1 MDRQPQFPPIYH
13 PRRLSENDAH
23 DAAVAAARAGAEAA
37 TLLWADRA
45 DAIDLA
51 VVLRPDGATRYP
63 ENIAYVGM
71 NAVGDALGGLLPEQA
86 PVAFE
91 WPDRVLVNDG
101 CIGGTR
107 LAAAR
112 TASLGQPPDWMVW
125 SVLLAI
131 EPDPD
136 DEPGHHPDVTTL
148 GDEFAYRELFAI
160 PDLLEAIARFF
171 LRWTVRWQED
181 GFAPVRAAWMERA
194 LGHHEQEIARR
205 VFFRVDAIDDDG
217 TVTLRRDGLKRILTI
232 GQGMQRRTWWLP
244 DRFGAYKAMAEA
256 GDPARARAIGRDG
269 DA

>member
-1 MDRQPQFPPIYH
+1 MDRQPQFPPIYQ
-13 PRRLSENDAH
+13 PQRLRENDAH
-23 DAAVAAARAGAEAA
+23 VAAVAAARAGAEAA
-37 TLLWADRA
+37 TLLWAERA
-45 DAIDLA
+45 DAIDMA
-51 VVLRPDGATRYP
+51 VVLRPDDSTKYP

-107 LAAAR
+107 LAAAP
-112 TASLGQPPDWMVW
+112 TASIGQTPDWMVW

-136 DEPGHHPDVTTL
+136 DEPGNHPDVTTL
-148 GDEFAYRELFAI
+148 GDEFAYGELFSAT
-160 PDLLEAIARFF
+160 DLLEAIARFF

-194 LGHHEQEIARR
+194 LGHHEREIARR
-205 VFFRVDAIDDDG
+205 VFFRVEAIDDDG

-256 GDPARARAIGRDG
+256 AKR
-269 DA
+269 